1 MLVDQLNY
9 FIPMNKDRVLFFK
22 QQNRTFLFLFIGFIF
37 VTQLAVVFTLKVEFA
52 FKILFLFSSKLFSVK
67 G

>member
-22 QQNRTFLFLFIGFIF
+22 QQNRTFLFPFYWFYLYN
-37 VTQLAVVFTLKVEFA
+37 AVVFTLKVEFA

>member
-9 FIPMNKDRVLFFK
+9 FIPMNEDRVLFFK
-22 QQNRTFLFLFIGFIF
+22 QQNRTFLFPFYWFYLCI
-37 VTQLAVVFTLKVEFA
+37 AVVFTLKVEFA